1 MVHTQR
7 STRLS
12 EPRHKTCGS
21 WHDRGRRGI
30 VLPQI
35 GSGEGV
41 RFGVCSASG
50 VLEHHGERCGRW
62 SDRRRRLSNQSGEE
76 PANGERNTRR
86 ARPEVR
92 ATARA
97 VAARFGPLDPL
108 AGDARPR
115 RRSGRACRRRA
126 DDGYACASRRR
137 VRVRPRRFLPPGS
150 TFWPMPPPS
159 VPQYHRRQTLGRGSG
174 DGRPERAST
183 ALERAESRATPS
195 RVTIQAYR
203 PTGHL
208 RYGKATPDMKHMR

>member
-1 MVHTQR
+1 MLR
-7 STRLS
+7 
-12 EPRHKTCGS
+12 
-21 WHDRGRRGI
+21 I
-30 VLPQI
+30 
-35 GSGEGV
+35 
-41 RFGVCSASG
+41 G

-62 SDRRRRLSNQSGEE
+62 SDRRRRPSTKAGRNRRM
-76 PANGERNTRR
+76 ANETPGGQDPKFERRV
-86 ARPEVR
+86 VR
-92 ATARA
+92 WLLDSD
-97 VAARFGPLDPL
+97 PLDPL

-126 DDGYACASRRR
+126 DDGYACASRGR

-159 VPQYHRRQTLGRGSG
+159 VPQYHRRQTLGRESG

-208 RYGKATPDMKHMR
+208 RYGKATTDMKHVR

>member
-1 MVHTQR
+1 MLRIRGAGAPRRAVRPMVGPPTP
-7 STRLS
+7 SL
-12 EPRHKTCGS
+12 
-21 WHDRGRRGI
+21 
-30 VLPQI
+30 
-35 GSGEGV
+35 
-41 RFGVCSASG
+41 
-50 VLEHHGERCGRW
+50 
-62 SDRRRRLSNQSGEE
+62 NQSGEE

-86 ARPEVR
+86 ARPDVR
-92 ATARA
+92 VTGRA
-97 VAARFGPLDPL
+97 VAAGFGPLDPL

-126 DDGYACASRRR
+126 DDGYACASRGR

-159 VPQYHRRQTLGRGSG
+159 VPQYHRRQTLGRESG

-183 ALERAESRATPS
+183 ALELAESRATPS

-208 RYGKATPDMKHMR
+208 RYGKATTDMKHVT